1 MTAHSFPSGLYGI
14 TPEWHDAE
22 RLQEAVSLACEGG
35 MRVLQWRQKTMP
47 AAQVRTIAASLR
59 AICHAAGVLFIV
71 NDDWQLALELD
82 ADGVHLGK
90 NDAAIAT
97 VRAQLQQ
104 RNRAPFLIGVSCYD
118 SLALADSAIQQQADY
133 IAFGALFP
141 SMVKPDAVRAPLS
154 LFQAAKKTLTA
165 ERKQAM
171 VGIGGINRH
180 NAHMA
185 VEAGADS
192 IAVITGLFSEPD
204 IRSAAA
210 YYASLFDQRPAPSS

>member
-22 RLQEAVSLACEGG
+22 RLQQAVTLACEGG

-47 AAQVRTIAASLR
+47 PALARTIAASLR
-59 AICHAAGVLFIV
+59 DICRAAGVLFIV

-141 SMVKPDAVRAPLS
+141 SMVKPDAVRASLS
-154 LFQAAKKTLTA
+154 LFQAVKKPPA
-165 ERKQAM
+165 ADGRPAM
-171 VGIGGINRH
+171 VGIGGINRQ
-180 NAHMA
+180 NAHLV

-192 IAVITGLFSEPD
+192 IAVITGLFDDPD
-204 IRSAAA
+204 IRAAAA
-210 YYASLFDQRPAPSS
+210 YYASLFDRRR

>member
-1 MTAHSFPSGLYGI
+1 MTANTFPSGLYVI
-14 TPEWHDAE
+14 TPEWHDAQ
-22 RLQEAVSLACEGG
+22 RLQQAVALACEGG

-47 AAQVRTIAASLR
+47 PEQARTIAASLR
-59 AICHAAGVLFIV
+59 AICRAAGVLFIV

-104 RNRAPFLIGVSCYD
+104 RDQAPLLIGVSCYD
-118 SLALADSAIQQQADY
+118 SLELADSAMQEQADY

-154 LFQAAKKTLTA
+154 LFQAV
-165 ERKQAM
+165 RKPPGAQRKPAM
-171 VGIGGINRH
+171 VGIGGINRQ
-180 NAHMA
+180 NAHLA

-192 IAVITGLFSEPD
+192 IAVITGLFGEPD

-210 YYASLFDQRPAPSS
+210 YYASLFDRRPSPSS